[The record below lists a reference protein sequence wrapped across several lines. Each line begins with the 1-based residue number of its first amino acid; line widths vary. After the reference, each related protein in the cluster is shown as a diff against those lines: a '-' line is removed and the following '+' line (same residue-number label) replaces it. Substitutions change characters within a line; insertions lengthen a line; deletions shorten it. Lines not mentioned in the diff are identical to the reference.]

1 MLRLLQQ
8 MDSLSPPLSIHSIAS
23 PAVIEKGTQL
33 LVSKMYLFIN
43 NEFYAIH
50 PKLRTRVRLA
60 VSRQIS
66 AEYERLY
73 NAVHD
78 PQNGYI
84 NVDAIMLHTPQQIK
98 TLLDCEWGCF
108 LSDVCSLCFR
118 YGCSGMVFSFVFYL
132 SDVDC
137 QIHMPF
143 LVLQSKSLS

>member
-8 MDSLSPPLSIHSIAS
+8 MDSLSSPLSIHSIA
-23 PAVIEKGTQL
+23 
-33 LVSKMYLFIN
+33 SKMYLFIN

-108 LSDVCSLCFR
+108 LSDVL
-118 YGCSGMVFSFVFYL
+118 VFSL
-132 SDVDC
+132 
-137 QIHMPF
+137 
-143 LVLQSKSLS
+143 

>member
-8 MDSLSPPLSIHSIAS
+8 MDSLSSPLSIHSIAS

-73 NAVHD
+73 NVVHD

-108 LSDVCSLCFR
+108 LSDVL
-118 YGCSGMVFSFVFYL
+118 VFSL
-132 SDVDC
+132 
-137 QIHMPF
+137 
-143 LVLQSKSLS
+143 

>member
-23 PAVIEKGTQL
+23 PAVTEKGTQL
-33 LVSKMYLFIN
+33 LVSKMYLFFN

-108 LSDVCSLCFR
+108 LSDVC
-118 YGCSGMVFSFVFYL
+118 
-132 SDVDC
+132 
-137 QIHMPF
+137 
-143 LVLQSKSLS
+143 